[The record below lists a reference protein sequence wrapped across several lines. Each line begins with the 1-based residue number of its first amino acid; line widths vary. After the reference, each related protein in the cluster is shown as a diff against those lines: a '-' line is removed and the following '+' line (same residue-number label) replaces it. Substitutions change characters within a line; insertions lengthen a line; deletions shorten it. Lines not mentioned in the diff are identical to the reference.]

1 MTNTNNK
8 RKRHLVVVNTVI
20 LEIRIFVMLWV
31 AMYILFRRRR
41 GSRNWSR
48 TRYTISN
55 KVPYQIN
62 HLRDVVGISDD
73 ICRNNLRMPIQC
85 FHRLCFLLEN
95 IGGLRP
101 SKHVSVVEKVC
112 MFLSILSHH
121 KKNVTLQTDFKR
133 SGHTV
138 SVHFNHVLNCVI
150 KLYQILLVTPK
161 PVPENCN
168 DDRWKHFK
176 VSLSSNV
183 TFNASN

>member
-1 MTNTNNK
+1 MTNTNSK
-8 RKRHLVVVNTVI
+8 RKRHLVVVNAVI

-85 FHRLCFLLEN
+85 FHRCVSFWKILVVFVHPNMLVLSRKFACFCQFCP
-95 IGGLRP
+95 I
-101 SKHVSVVEKVC
+101 
-112 MFLSILSHH
+112 I
-121 KKNVTLQTDFKR
+121 KKMSR
-133 SGHTV
+133 Y
-138 SVHFNHVLNCVI
+138 
-150 KLYQILLVTPK
+150 KLTSSDRATPLVYISTM
-161 PVPENCN
+161 C
-168 DDRWKHFK
+168 
-176 VSLSSNV
+176 
-183 TFNASN
+183 

>member
-8 RKRHLVVVNTVI
+8 RKRQIVVVNVVI

-85 FHRLCFLLEN
+85 FHRC
-95 IGGLRP
+95 
-101 SKHVSVVEKVC
+101 VSFWKILVVFVHPNMLG

-138 SVHFNHVLNCVI
+138 SVHFNYVLNCVI

-183 TFNASN
+183 TFNALN